1 MSFGFNFKAT
11 VWQLTLTGGDGPF
24 DPPTE
29 NWARSVIDCEWQTGN
44 ETKKDENNAE
54 FLPRTVF
61 FTLVA
66 VPKNSK
72 ILPGDI
78 PDLTPPAN
86 AETVR
91 AVDGGTG
98 FPGEPIEFVVS
109 TA

>member
-11 VWQLTLTGGDGPF
+11 VWQLTMTGGDGPF

-29 NWARSVIDCEWQTGN
+29 SWARSVIGCEWTTDNTTRKDDTG
-44 ETKKDENNAE
+44 AE
-54 FLPRTVF
+54 YTPRTLF
-61 FTLVA
+61 YTLVA

-98 FPGEPIEFVVS
+98 FPGEPVEFVVS